1 MIIFIYD
8 QIWNVPP
15 HPCARTSN
23 CEQHCNDQS
32 RPLHGET
39 DGDNVND
46 DDDDDEDDDDG
57 DDDDD
62 DNGDDV
68 NDNDCHRKPK
78 IKSYF

>member
-1 MIIFIYD
+1 MIIFD
-8 QIWNVPP
+8 QIWNVPS
-15 HPCARTSN
+15 HPSARTSN
-23 CEQHCNDQS
+23 CEQHCNTA
-32 RPLHGET
+32 LHGET
-39 DGDNVND
+39 DGDNVN

>member
-1 MIIFIYD
+1 MIIFD
-8 QIWNVPP
+8 QIWNVPS
-15 HPCARTSN
+15 HPSAWTSN

-46 DDDDDEDDDDG
+46 GDDVDDG